1 MMPNGFSAGPIDHVE
16 LFVHDRYEAADWY
29 RQALGLEI
37 VGDVE
42 DWAAAEGGPL
52 MISSDGGNTMLAL
65 FEGEPR
71 GSRATAGHHRV
82 AFRVDGPTFL
92 RFLKRLKRF
101 PVFDEEGH
109 ESASVRVKVTTGRT
123 RRTSAILTVTATRS
137 QPTTTKR

>member
-29 RQALGLEI
+29 RRALGLEI

-82 AFRVDGPTFL
+82 AFRVDGPIFL